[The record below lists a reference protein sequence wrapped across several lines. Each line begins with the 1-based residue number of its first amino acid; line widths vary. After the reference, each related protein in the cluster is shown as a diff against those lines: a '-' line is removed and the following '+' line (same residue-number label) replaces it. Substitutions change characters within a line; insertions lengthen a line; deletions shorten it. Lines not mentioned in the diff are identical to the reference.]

1 MKSYAIVLSLLL
13 TTGAFAGQ
21 SGKDTVDTHVA
32 AAKAAARQEHTS
44 LLNLCSAP
52 EPAPA
57 AQQGQRAAAQ
67 PPGPPD
73 RSKWHAEPVKVFD
86 NLYFVG
92 MTEYSSWAV
101 NTSDGIIV
109 IDAIFDYSV
118 EDEIAK
124 GLPKLG
130 LDPKKIKY
138 VIVSHGHIDHAGGAK
153 YLQDHFGA
161 HVIMGGP
168 DWDLLDRDRG
178 AWPKPKRDMVAT
190 DGQRLTLGDT
200 TLTLYLTPGHTL
212 GTISTLIPVK
222 DGGKPHLA
230 ALWGGTGFN
239 WLRNRTT
246 YITRIGRT
254 GSGSRPMR
262 SPRAVSVKSSQ
273 RRVPTSYCPTIPI
286 PTDQRKSYP
295 RWRIEKPVIRILTL
309 SAMKACN
316 VFLRSPTNA
325 PKRASRASTEI
336 IVSEA
341 TSCGSSRRQ

>member
-1 MKSYAIVLSLLL
+1 MKSYAIALSLLL
-13 TTGAFAGQ
+13 TGGAVIGQTGKESVEA
-21 SGKDTVDTHVA
+21 HVA
-32 AAKAAARQEHTS
+32 AAKAAAGQEHS
-44 LLNLCSAP
+44 SILNLCSVP
-52 EPAPA
+52 EPPAVAP
-57 AQQGQRAAAQ
+57 QGQRAAAQ
-67 PPGPPD
+67 SQGPPD
-73 RSKWHAEPVKVFD
+73 RSQWHAEPVKVFD

-101 NTSDGIIV
+101 NTSDGIII

-118 EDEIAK
+118 EDEIAQ

-153 YLQDHFGA
+153 YLQDHYGA

-178 AWPKPKRDMVAT
+178 AWPKPKRDMVAA

-222 DGGKPHLA
+222 DNGKPHLA

-246 YITRIGRT
+246 YITPD
-254 GSGSRPMR
+254 RPDR
-262 SPRAVSVKSSQ
+262 FWFETYEKS
-273 RRVPTSYCPTIPI
+273 
-286 PTDQRKSYP
+286 
-295 RWRIEKPVIRILTL
+295 
-309 SAMKACN
+309 
-316 VFLRSPTNA
+316 
-325 PKRASRASTEI
+325 ASRFRD
-336 IVSEA
+336 IVSKA
-341 TSCGSSRRQ
+341 GADIILSNHTNTDGSKKKLPALAKRKAGDTHPYVIGSESVQRFLTVADECAKAGLGRVN

>member
-1 MKSYAIVLSLLL
+1 MKSYAIALSLLL
-13 TTGAFAGQ
+13 TAGAATGQ
-21 SGKDTVDTHVA
+21 SIKESVDTHVA
-32 AAKAAARQEHTS
+32 AAKAAARQEHVS

-52 EPAPA
+52 EPVAA
-57 AQQGQRAAAQ
+57 AQRGQRGAVQ

-73 RSKWHAEPVKVFD
+73 RSQWHAEPVKVFD

-101 NTSDGIIV
+101 NTSDGIII

-153 YLQDHFGA
+153 YLQDQFGA
-161 HVIMGGP
+161 HIIMGAP

-178 AWPKPKRDMVAT
+178 AWPKPKRDMIAT

-230 ALWGGTGFN
+230 AEWGGTGFN
-239 WLRNRTT
+239 WTRNRTA
-246 YITRIGRT
+246 YITPD
-254 GSGSRPMR
+254 RPDR
-262 SPRAVSVKSSQ
+262 FWFETYSKS
-273 RRVPTSYCPTIPI
+273 
-286 PTDQRKSYP
+286 
-295 RWRIEKPVIRILTL
+295 
-309 SAMKACN
+309 
-316 VFLRSPTNA
+316 
-325 PKRASRASTEI
+325 ASRFRD
-336 IVSEA
+336 IVSKA
-341 TSCGSSRRQ
+341 GADIILSNHTNTDGSKRKLPALAKRNAGDAHPYVVGNESVLRFLTAADECAKAGLGRLN

>member
-1 MKSYAIVLSLLL
+1 MKSKATVLVL
-13 TTGAFAGQ
+13 TTGLLGALIGFSQ
-21 SGKDTVDTHVA
+21 SSKQTPESHVA
-32 AAKAAARQEHTS
+32 AAKAAARQEHTA
-44 LLNLCSAP
+44 LFALCSAP
-52 EPAPA
+52 EPVAAPER
-57 AQQGQRAAAQ
+57 GQRGAAP

-73 RSKWHAEPVKVFD
+73 RSRWHAEPVKVFD

-101 NTSDGIIV
+101 NTSDGIII
-109 IDAIFDYSV
+109 IDAIFDYLV
-118 EDEIAK
+118 EDEIVN
-124 GLPKLG
+124 GLPKVG

-168 DWDLLDRDRG
+168 DWDLLERDRG

-239 WLRNRTT
+239 WLRNRAT
-246 YITRIGRT
+246 YITPD
-254 GSGSRPMR
+254 RPDR
-262 SPRAVSVKSSQ
+262 FWFETYEKS
-273 RRVPTSYCPTIPI
+273 
-286 PTDQRKSYP
+286 
-295 RWRIEKPVIRILTL
+295 
-309 SAMKACN
+309 
-316 VFLRSPTNA
+316 
-325 PKRASRASTEI
+325 ASRFRD
-336 IVSEA
+336 IVSKA
-341 TSCGSSRRQ
+341 GADIILANHTNTDGSKKKLPALAKRKAGDTHPYVVGNESVQRFLTVADECAKAGLGRLN

>member
-1 MKSYAIVLSLLL
+1 MKYYSIALLL
-13 TTGAFAGQ
+13 MACFSSAIIGRLAKETA
-21 SGKDTVDTHVA
+21 DEHVA
-32 AAKAAARQEHTS
+32 AAKAAAKQEHTS
-44 LLNLCSAP
+44 LFGLCKAP

-57 AQQGQRAAAQ
+57 AQRGQQAAAQ
-67 PPGPPD
+67 PQGPPD
-73 RSKWHAEPVKVFD
+73 RERWHAEPVKVFD

-101 NTSDGIIV
+101 NTSNGIII
-109 IDAIFDYSV
+109 IDAIFDYSI
-118 EDEIAK
+118 EDEVVN

-161 HVIMGGP
+161 HVIMGAQ
-168 DWDLLDRDRG
+168 DWDLLDRTGG

-212 GTISTLIPVK
+212 ATISTLIPVK

-239 WLRNRTT
+239 WLRSRTT
-246 YITRIGRT
+246 YITPDRPDQFWFETYRNSAERFRGIVQKAGADIILSNHTNTDGSKTKLAALAKRKPGDPHPYVIGND
-254 GSGSRPMR
+254 
-262 SPRAVSVKSSQ
+262 SVV
-273 RRVPTSYCPTIPI
+273 RF
-286 PTDQRKSYP
+286 
-295 RWRIEKPVIRILTL
+295 LTV
-309 SAMKACN
+309 ADECAKAGLARLN
-316 VFLRSPTNA
+316 
-325 PKRASRASTEI
+325 
-336 IVSEA
+336 
-341 TSCGSSRRQ
+341 